1 MKASRKLLVLGLF
14 LAFCAAL
21 ASQLMQP
28 PAVDAAERQHIAESI
43 ASRLAPESVREEG
56 AAGQMRLPSV
66 SAVPSEIVEYADTL
80 RQGETLSE
88 LLSRARLAAHEV
100 RVLMDEL
107 LPHQDPRRI
116 RPGFVVAYQQSRRDG
131 ATRQMEA
138 YLDPDRRL
146 AVSRDGDEWRGSVE
160 EVPVRIDTVT
170 MEGEVS
176 SSLYAALLRGDAD
189 DAGVT
194 AWERERIADILAEE
208 VFAWQIDFA
217 RDLRRGDRYRILY
230 QRSVRPDGTAREG
243 RVLGVEFTVNNRDY
257 HAYHFAAEDGTHD
270 YFDRSG
276 ESLRRAFLRAPV
288 EYRRVSSVFTNNRL
302 HPITGQNRPHQGVD
316 YAAPTGTPIRAAGDG
331 TILRAGRR
339 GGYGNLIDIRHT
351 RGYMTRYAHLNGFAS
366 GISPGVRVRQGDII
380 GYVGMTGLATG
391 PHLHYEFHANG
402 RAVDP
407 RTAIPDLTGDP
418 IPEQHRT
425 AFLSSVEE
433 QVALLNASTAPV
445 LAADI
450 PEEERSRRLAS
461 NE

>member
-14 LAFCAAL
+14 LAFVAAL
-21 ASQLMQP
+21 ASQFVQP
-28 PAVDAAERQHIAESI
+28 PEAGAADRARIADLI
-43 ASRLAPESVREEG
+43 ASHLAPTPTGGELAG
-56 AAGQMRLPSV
+56 AQMRLPVASV
-66 SAVPSEIVEYADTL
+66 VPSEIVEYADTL

-131 ATRQMEA
+131 ATRQIEA

-160 EVPVRIDTVT
+160 EVPVRIDTVSL
-170 MEGEVS
+170 EGEVS
-176 SSLYAALLRGDAD
+176 SSLYSALLHGDAD
-189 DAGVT
+189 DAGVS

-243 RVLGVEFTVNNRDY
+243 KVLGAEFTVNKRDY
-257 HAYHFAAEDGTHD
+257 HAYHFTGEDGTRD
-270 YFDRSG
+270 YYDRSG
-276 ESLRRAFLRAPV
+276 ESLRRAFLRTPV

-302 HPITGQNRPHQGVD
+302 HPVTGQNRPHRGVD

-339 GGYGNLIDIRHT
+339 GGYGNLVDIRHT
-351 RGYMTRYAHLNGFAS
+351 RGYMTRYAHLNGFAP
-366 GISPGVRVRQGDII
+366 GIAPGVRIRQGDII

-418 IPEQHRT
+418 IPEQHRR
-425 AFLSSVEE
+425 AFMSSVEN
-433 QVALLNASTAPV
+433 QIALLNASTAPV
-445 LAADI
+445 LAADL

-461 NE
+461 ID